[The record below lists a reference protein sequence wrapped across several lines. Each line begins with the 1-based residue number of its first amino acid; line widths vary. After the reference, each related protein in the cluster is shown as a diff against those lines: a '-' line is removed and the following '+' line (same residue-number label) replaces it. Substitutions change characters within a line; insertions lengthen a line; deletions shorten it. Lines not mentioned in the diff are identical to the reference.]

1 MLAIINE
8 KLKLGHITK
17 QHISVAHRV
26 GQFSKGYQRQVIV
39 RFVSR
44 RHRIEVIQARR
55 NLKGSGI
62 AIVEDLT
69 PLNKER
75 LDRVSK
81 HKAVKSTWT
90 KDGRIFALLA
100 DKRVVKIEKGD
111 LSKLPREL
119 SEPPPRDSQ
128 AGSNHSDQHRSAH
141 DVQSVSSRPTPSTPT
156 ACSTVSVGNETTP
169 LSHTH
174 ITAANHRSVLGHYH
188 AAGMDNQ
195 VRDKCMQSKMNMNR
209 IRGKRRYSFTAV
221 TDMPKP
227 IRIPTF
233 SCQIV

>member
-1 MLAIINE
+1 MTTLRNKLDVERERRNDLEQYGRRENLRFVKLGPDSSSETTTQCEDKVLAIINE

-44 RHRIEVIQARR
+44 RHRMEVIQARR

-81 HKAVKSTWT
+81 HKAVKSIWT

-111 LSKLPREL
+111 LSKLPRKL

-128 AGSNHSDQHRSAH
+128 AGSNHSDQHRPAY
-141 DVQSVSSRPTPSTPT
+141 DVQYVSSWPTPSTPT
-156 ACSTVSVGNETTP
+156 ACPTVSVGIETTP
-169 LSHTH
+169 L
-174 ITAANHRSVLGHYH
+174 
-188 AAGMDNQ
+188 
-195 VRDKCMQSKMNMNR
+195 
-209 IRGKRRYSFTAV
+209 
-221 TDMPKP
+221 
-227 IRIPTF
+227 
-233 SCQIV
+233 

>member
-44 RHRIEVIQARR
+44 RHRMEVIQARR

-62 AIVEDLT
+62 ATVEDLT

-128 AGSNHSDQHRSAH
+128 AGSNHSDQHRTAH
-141 DVQSVSSRPTPSTPT
+141 DVQSVSSRPIPSTPT

-195 VRDKCMQSKMNMNR
+195 VRDKCM
-209 IRGKRRYSFTAV
+209 Y
-221 TDMPKP
+221 
-227 IRIPTF
+227 
-233 SCQIV
+233 